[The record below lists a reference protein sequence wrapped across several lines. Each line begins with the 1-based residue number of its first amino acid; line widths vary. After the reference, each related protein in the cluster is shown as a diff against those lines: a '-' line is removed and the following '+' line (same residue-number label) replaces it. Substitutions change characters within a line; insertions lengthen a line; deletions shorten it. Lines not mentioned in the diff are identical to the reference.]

1 MKEVK
6 IRRQEQLAGVEISL
20 ETYCTTKR
28 YRGSVA
34 ARLRVVVTKMG
45 EPEKYRTQ
53 SEWDEIYK
61 KELSRVTK

>member
-6 IRRQEQLAGVEISL
+6 FKRQEPTGVGVSL
-20 ETYCTTKR
+20 ETYCTTRK
-28 YRGSVA
+28 YRGSVV